1 MKIIN
6 KLSYLLMA
14 GALVFTACNGGDDG
28 NNPPTPP
35 DGGDLVLSAD
45 KESIRAD
52 GRDEVKFTVKYGD
65 LDVTSAAVI
74 KTGETTLSGGKFASS
89 TGGEYVFTATYTDP
103 ETNEL
108 LTSNEVKVTASSLA
122 LSVEPATI
130 SVGGTTQ
137 AVFTVTYMDQDVTA
151 DAAITNVT
159 LKDKM
164 DKGDNEF
171 SAPGY
176 TGEFEFTAEYLNM
189 VSNAVTVTVEAPVV
203 NDLRLVAD
211 KGRVGVGEEVTFK
224 VLNKGTDVTSEAKIK
239 NTADGSYLSDAKFAA
254 VAGTSKFVAEY
265 GDAVSSEVSVGTGN
279 FYKNVMV
286 LKFTSVGCTYCASM
300 AAAIEKA
307 KSLLPNTLM
316 EVAVHH
322 PKMGSDPMIP
332 SNISEFNAYFPHPM
346 NGIPVTYYDMV
357 DLHNQAVASSD
368 VLGKVRPLSKKTD
381 GVGIAATS
389 TLNGTTATV
398 DVNVTAVNPNTY
410 YLAVALLEN
419 GIVHQQAGATGDYVH
434 NYTYRKNASSTI
446 FGDSLDAM
454 TENQQISKQYTI
466 ELDPGY
472 KADNCTIVCYVC
484 YKDGEKW
491 IVSNIVQLPLNG
503 WVDYK
508 FAEK

>member
-1 MKIIN
+1 M
-6 KLSYLLMA
+6 
-14 GALVFTACNGGDDG
+14 
-28 NNPPTPP
+28 
-35 DGGDLVLSAD
+35 LSAD
-45 KESIRAD
+45 KETIKAD
-52 GRDEVKFTVKYGD
+52 GRDEAMFTVKYGD
-65 LDVTSAAVI
+65 VDVTTEAVI
-74 KTGETTLSGGKFASS
+74 RTGETTLSGGKFATS
-89 TGGEYVFTATYTDP
+89 TGGEYIFTATYTDP
-103 ETNEL
+103 ETNEP
-108 LTSNEVKVTASSLA
+108 LTSNEVKVTASALA

-130 SVGGTTQ
+130 NVGGTTK

-151 DAAITNVT
+151 DATITNVT
-159 LKDKM
+159 LNDKM
-164 DKGDNEF
+164 DVGVNEY

-176 TGEFEFTAEYLNM
+176 TGEFEFTAQYINM

-239 NTADGSYLSDAKFAA
+239 NMADNSYLSDAKFTA
-254 VAGTSKFVAEY
+254 VAGISKFVAEY
-265 GDAVSSEVSVGTGN
+265 GESISPEVNVGTGN

-286 LKFTSVGCTYCASM
+286 LKFTSVGCTFCASM

-307 KSLLPNTLM
+307 GSMLPNTLV

-322 PKMGSDPMIP
+322 PLMGSDPMIP
-332 SNISEFNAYFPHPM
+332 SNIGEFNAYFPHPSSAL
-346 NGIPVTYYDMV
+346 PATYYDMGEV
-357 DLHNQAVASSD
+357 HNGAVASSD

-389 TLNGTTATV
+389 TFDGTTATV
-398 DVNVTAVNPNTY
+398 DVNVTAVTPNTY

-419 GIVHQQAGATGDYVH
+419 GIVHQQSGATGDYVH

-454 TENQQISKQYTI
+454 TENQQVSKQYTI

-472 KADNCTIVCYVC
+472 KADNCSVVCYVC
-484 YKDGEKW
+484 YKDGESW
-491 IVSNIVQLPLNG
+491 FVSNIVTLPLNG